1 MATSSKPTP
10 NKNQQGPSRP
20 ETRPTPDMDQ
30 EVHGKGDNH
39 GGDHHH
45 MVTLPEYLKVFAAL
59 IFLTVVTVLA
69 SLVDFGPFNAV
80 IAFGIASVKAGLV
93 LAIFMHLKYDNMMNR
108 VIILSSAFFL
118 FVLYF
123 FCIIDETTRIVI
135 AP

>member
-1 MATSSKPTP
+1 MGTPSKPQP
-10 NKNQQGPSRP
+10 KHQNQQGPTRP
-20 ETRPTPDMDQ
+20 EVRPTPDMDK
-30 EVHGKGDNH
+30 EVTSGDGHDN
-39 GGDHHH
+39 HH

-59 IFLTVVTVLA
+59 IVLTIVTVLA
-69 SLVDFGPFNAV
+69 SLVDFGAFNAI

-118 FVLYF
+118 FVMYF

-135 AP
+135 QP